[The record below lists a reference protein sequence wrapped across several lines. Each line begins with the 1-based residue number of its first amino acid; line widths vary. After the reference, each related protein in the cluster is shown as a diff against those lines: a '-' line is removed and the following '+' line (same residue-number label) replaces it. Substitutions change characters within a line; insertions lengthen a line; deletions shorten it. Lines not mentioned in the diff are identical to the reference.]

1 MEMQNKT
8 ELTDSYTKIMMS
20 QIQQHFICNTLGTI
34 EQLCME
40 QPEIASRLVHDFS
53 LYLRGNFREMNS
65 TAPIPLSQ
73 EIEHVRHYVA
83 IEQIRFP
90 DMTIRFELHSEAFL
104 LPALTVQPLVENA
117 IRHGLMGLESGGTII
132 ISTYETD
139 PYYCV
144 SVVDDGVGFQMPLI
158 ADGRPHIGIHNI
170 EGRLKSMC
178 SGTLTVESS
187 PGKGTKALIRIPREE
202 IQA

>member
-1 MEMQNKT
+1 MQKET

-65 TAPIPLSQ
+65 NVPIPLSQ

-90 DMTIRFELHSEAFL
+90 DMTIRFELHSEEFL
-104 LPALTVQPLVENA
+104 LPALTIQPLVENA
-117 IRHGLMGLESGGTII
+117 IRHGLMALESGGTILV
-132 ISTYETD
+132 STYETD
-139 PYYCV
+139 TYYYV
-144 SVVDDGVGFQMPLI
+144 SVADDGVGFETPLPV
-158 ADGRPHIGIHNI
+158 DGKSHIGLPNI
-170 EGRLKSMC
+170 EWRLKRMC
-178 SGTLTVESS
+178 GGTLTMEST
-187 PGKGTKALIRIPREE
+187 PGRGTRALIRIPKEE
-202 IQA
+202 IQV